1 MHKPKRANAGFPKVF
16 LGGLPANVT
25 ESDLRAFFVRY
36 GQVMEVVIM
45 YDQEKKK
52 SRGFGFLSVSD
63 SHQLYYLPF
72 LLLFFIHHSLT
83 QSLIIFL
90 LLTSQLVTYCY
101 FYFSHFTSDLM
112 TV

>member
-1 MHKPKRANAGFPKVF
+1 MHKPKRANAGYPKVF

-52 SRGFGFLSVSD
+52 SRGFGFLSVSRI
-63 SHQLYYLPF
+63 SRHLYYFPLSFF
-72 LLLFFIHHSLT
+72 LSLFFFFRFYTFHSLLTHSLT
-83 QSLIIFL
+83 AAH
-90 LLTSQLVTYCY
+90 Y
-101 FYFSHFTSDLM
+101 FYVLRHNLFL
-112 TV
+112 

>member
-1 MHKPKRANAGFPKVF
+1 MHKPKRANAGYPKVF

-52 SRGFGFLSVSD
+52 SRGFGFLSVSRI
-63 SHQLYYLPF
+63 SRHLYYFPLSFF
-72 LLLFFIHHSLT
+72 LSLFFFSFLYISFITHSLT
-83 QSLIIFL
+83 AAH
-90 LLTSQLVTYCY
+90 Y
-101 FYFSHFTSDLM
+101 FYVLRHNLFL
-112 TV
+112 

>member
-1 MHKPKRANAGFPKVF
+1 MHKPKRTNAGYPKVF

-52 SRGFGFLSVSD
+52 SRGFGFLSVSHNFVKMYTHNNT
-63 SHQLYYLPF
+63 SHLSFVP
-72 LLLFFIHHSLT
+72 SLT
-83 QSLIIFL
+83 FISDKQKILISCSSLC
-90 LLTSQLVTYCY
+90 VC
-101 FYFSHFTSDLM
+101 
-112 TV
+112 

>member
-1 MHKPKRANAGFPKVF
+1 MHKPKRSNAGYPKVF

-52 SRGFGFLSVSD
+52 SRGFGFLSVS
-63 SHQLYYLPF
+63 HTLPN
-72 LLLFFIHHSLT
+72 T
-83 QSLIIFL
+83 
-90 LLTSQLVTYCY
+90 TT
-101 FYFSHFTSDLM
+101 
-112 TV
+112 TVIATVPR

>member
-1 MHKPKRANAGFPKVF
+1 MHKPKRANAGYPKVF

-63 SHQLYYLPF
+63 SHHSKTV
-72 LLLFFIHHSLT
+72 LFSL
-83 QSLIIFL
+83 SVSILIIFL
-90 LLTSQLVTYCY
+90 RLTS
-101 FYFSHFTSDLM
+101 
-112 TV
+112 